1 MRHLRERVLAISLMF
16 ALAAVFAGGSI
27 LTSLTSAQ
35 DATPV
40 SGGEGAAP
48 HPAHIHEGTCDNLN
62 PQPLLPL
69 ADVQMRGGME
79 LDTASPAASPSATM
93 GGMSAGV
100 PAAVS
105 VTTVPAPLDTIINMT
120 QHSINVHE
128 SAENIQNYIACGE
141 IGGTPDSD
149 GNLFVGLTEHND
161 SGYTGIAWLQANGE
175 ETIVTVFLAEG
186 LSGAGDAATP
196 EAASSPAA

>member
-1 MRHLRERVLAISLMF
+1 MRHLRERVFAISLMF
-16 ALAAVFAGGSI
+16 ALAAIFAGGSVI
-27 LTSLTSAQ
+27 TQAQ

-40 SGGEGAAP
+40 SGGDGAAP
-48 HPAHIHEGTCDNLN
+48 HPAHIHEGTCDTLN
-62 PQPLLPL
+62 PQPLFPL
-69 ADVQMRGGME
+69 ADVQMRGGMQ
-79 LDTASPAASPSATM
+79 LDTASPAASPAATM
-93 GGMSAGV
+93 GEMAVGV

-105 VTTVPAPLDTIINMT
+105 VTTVPASLDTIISMT
-120 QHSINVHE
+120 QHAINVHE

-141 IGGTPDSD
+141 ISGTPDSD
-149 GNLFVGLTEHND
+149 GNLFIGLKELNG

-186 LSGAGDAATP
+186 LAGGGGMGTP